1 LRLFTWAAQTHTR
14 ADQTNHWIGFAEIWV
29 AIRVAE
35 ARSQRE
41 LFSMISM
48 ANVVH

>member
-14 ADQTNHWIGFAEIWV
+14 ADQTNHWIDFAEIWV

-35 ARSQRE
+35 IVLSANYSI
-41 LFSMISM
+41 ISM
-48 ANVVH
+48 DNVID